1 MIAITNL
8 LDVDAILH
16 DHPEAIR
23 VDISENDFYVFDIR
37 ASFSYPDDDSL
48 PPDELA
54 KVDVVFRS
62 PITISDEED
71 DIDQHYR
78 IKYGGRVMSM
88 PLIPWLEYDPIRTE
102 KALDDL
108 INKGFIVF
116 NRRLFID
123 KFREAI
129 RMINDKYNE
138 QSMER
143 VARERIYNLD
153 DVLDEIDDEYEKRK
167 TREYKINWKKLLEDE
182 NYIKDFP
189 KKIRRLSLCI
199 V

>member
-62 PITISDEED
+62 PITLSEECD
-71 DIDQHYR
+71 ADQHYR

-108 INKGFIVF
+108 LNKGFIVF
-116 NRRLFID
+116 NRRLFIN

-129 RMINDKYNE
+129 RMLNDKYND

-143 VARERIYNLD
+143 VARERIDNLD

>member
-16 DHPEAIR
+16 DHPEAVR
-23 VDISENDFYVFDIR
+23 VDIPENVFYVLDIK
-37 ASFSYPDDDSL
+37 ASFSYPDDDIL
-48 PPDELA
+48 PPNELA
-54 KVDVVFRS
+54 EVDVVFRS
-62 PITISDEED
+62 PITISEED

-88 PLIPWLEYDPIRTE
+88 PLIPWLEYDPVRTE

-108 INKGFIVF
+108 INKGCIVF

-129 RMINDKYNE
+129 RIINDKYNE

-143 VARERIYNLD
+143 VARERIDNLD

-167 TREYKINWKKLLEDE
+167 TREYKINWKNLLKDE

-189 KKIRRLSLCI
+189 KKIK
-199 V
+199 

>member
-1 MIAITNL
+1 MT
-8 LDVDAILH
+8 H
-16 DHPEAIR
+16 DDEDLRIKA
-23 VDISENDFYVFDIR
+23 VEKLDIR

-54 KVDVVFRS
+54 GVEVVFRS
-62 PITISDEED
+62 PITISEED
-71 DIDQHYR
+71 DTDQHYR

-88 PLIPWLEYDPIRTE
+88 PLIPWLEYDPVRTE

-108 INKGFIVF
+108 INKGYIVF

-143 VARERIYNLD
+143 VARERISNLD

-182 NYIKDFP
+182 NYMKDFP
-189 KKIRRLSLCI
+189 KKNEERNKPCSI
-199 V
+199 

>member
-1 MIAITNL
+1 MIVITNL

-16 DHPEAIR
+16 DHPEAIK
-23 VDISENDFYVFDIR
+23 VDIPENVFYVLDIK
-37 ASFSYPDDDSL
+37 ASFSYPDDDIL

-54 KVDVVFRS
+54 EVDVVFRS
-62 PITISDEED
+62 PITISEAD

-88 PLIPWLEYDPIRTE
+88 PLIPWLEYDPVRTE

-138 QSMER
+138 QSMECD
-143 VARERIYNLD
+143 ARERIYNLD
-153 DVLDEIDDEYEKRK
+153 DVIKEIDDNYKRRK
-167 TREYKINWKKLLEDE
+167 PNEYKINWKKLIEDE

-189 KKIRRLSLCI
+189 KKIK
-199 V
+199 